1 MLKQKKGY
9 GKPSYK
15 RTRSGLE
22 EKIKKDLDEK
32 GIDYGYET
40 IKLKYIKERCSKCGE
55 VVRVGTYTPDF
66 IIQRTSGIRLVVESK
81 GRFTGSD
88 RTKMQR
94 VKRDN
99 PTEDIRLVFQR
110 DQVIRKGSTT
120 KYGDWAAKNGFQYA
134 IGEAIPKGWLK
145 DAAQKQK

>member
-9 GKPSYK
+9 GKPLYK

-55 VVRVGTYTPDF
+55 VVKSGTYTPDF
-66 IIQRTSGIRLVVESK
+66 IIERSSGIRLVIEGKGYYDSK
-81 GRFTGSD
+81 S
-88 RTKMQR
+88 RTKMQQ
-94 VKRDN
+94 VKRCN
-99 PTEDIRLVFQR
+99 QSEDIRFVFQR
-110 DQVIRKGSTT
+110 NNFIRRGSSTT
-120 KYGDWAAKNGFQYA
+120 YGMWCDKNGFPWCV
-134 IGEAIPKGWLK
+134 GESVPKEWLK
-145 DAAQKQK
+145 DAIQKQK